1 MPLIQTLSPHVANL
15 IAAGEVVERPAS
27 VVKELLE
34 NAVDAGAKHVTVEL
48 QNGGVTFI
56 RVTDDGCGMEPQ
68 DAETAF
74 LRHATSKLRTEADL
88 AAIGTLGFRGE
99 ALAAISSVS
108 RIDLLT
114 RRPQDEAGT
123 SLHLEAGVVTE
134 RSEAG
139 CPAGTT
145 ILVRDL
151 FYNTPA
157 RMKFLKRDSVEGG
170 AAAAA
175 VQKQALAHPEVSIRL
190 LMDSEERFQTAG
202 DGDLRAALY
211 AVLGRQLALDMLPVK
226 SSWGNLTLEGFISKP
241 TATRGNRS
249 YQLFFVND
257 RPVVS
262 RQLIAALEQ
271 AYENQL
277 LKGRFPAAVL
287 HLSVPAE
294 AVDVNVH
301 PAKTEVKFLAE
312 RDVFDCVH
320 YGVQGALN
328 GSSVQT
334 ARPEIQLKP
343 QPAAPKAAQIPQRQE
358 NFFQSMRA
366 QDLKAYT
373 EALRPPKKQGLAQ
386 PILRPGPVT
395 KSDPEPAIK
404 PVQPKPPLET
414 MAVRTPTAAPSKA
427 SAPAAPQPAPRPEP
441 EQVTLP
447 EPEQETLPLPQTPV
461 WRFVGEVMDSFL
473 VVEEG
478 DSVLFIDKHAAHE
491 RILFDKFRS
500 GQEIIMG
507 QQLLAPMTIQF
518 DAQDAALLLANAE
531 TLLSLGYELEDFG
544 GGTLLLR
551 QIPSS
556 IDLSDAQATLEEL
569 CDNLKNGKSADFSSL
584 RDELLH
590 TVACKAAIK
599 AGWKTGRAE
608 LESLCRQVMENEDL
622 RYCPHGRPICISL
635 SRSQL
640 ERQFKRS

>member
-190 LMDSEERFQTAG
+190 LMDAEERFQTAG

-211 AVLGRQLALDMLPVK
+211 AVLGRQLALDMLPVR

-249 YQLFFVND
+249 YQLFFVNG

-386 PILRPGPVT
+386 PILRPGPVK
-395 KSDPEPAIK
+395 KSEPEPAIK

-414 MAVRTPTAAPSKA
+414 MAVRTPTAAPDRTP
-427 SAPAAPQPAPRPEP
+427 APPAPQPAPRPEP

-461 WRFVGEVMDSFL
+461 WRFVGEVMDSYL

-478 DSVLFIDKHAAHE
+478 DSVLFVDKHAAHE

>member
-386 PILRPGPVT
+386 PILRPGPVK

>member
-56 RVTDDGCGMEPQ
+56 RVMDDGCGMEPQ

-74 LRHATSKLRTEADL
+74 LRHATSKLRTESDL

-211 AVLGRQLALDMLPVK
+211 AVLGRQLALDMLPVR

-373 EALRPPKKQGLAQ
+373 EALRPPKKPGLAQ
-386 PILRPGPVT
+386 PILRPGPVK
-395 KSDPEPAIK
+395 KSEPEPAIK

-414 MAVRTPTAAPSKA
+414 MAVRTPTAAPDRTP
-427 SAPAAPQPAPRPEP
+427 APPAPQPAPRPEP

-447 EPEQETLPLPQTPV
+447 EPEQETLPLPKTPA

-478 DSVLFIDKHAAHE
+478 DSVLFVDKHAAHE